1 MESNKKDLIKRYY
14 IKNTGRKWY
23 EIWVPQNPSD
33 FNKLKIVTSDLSLNN
48 TFSLERNG
56 FFCLDSCYY
65 IILKEESEEYYKFI
79 LGLLNSKLIEF
90 FHKIVCSTH
99 VYSNR
104 YRYMTSYMKNYPINF
119 KPQSPIGKKIIK
131 IVDKILKSVE
141 KEKSKKNI
149 LELENELNKAVF
161 NLYQLNKNEENII
174 ENALTI

>member
-1 MESNKKDLIKRYY
+1 
-14 IKNTGRKWY
+14 
-23 EIWVPQNPSD
+23 
-33 FNKLKIVTSDLSLNN
+33 
-48 TFSLERNG
+48 
-56 FFCLDSCYY
+56 
-65 IILKEESEEYYKFI
+65 
-79 LGLLNSKLIEF
+79 
-90 FHKIVCSTH
+90 
-99 VYSNR
+99 
-104 YRYMTSYMKNYPINF
+104 MTSYMKNYPINF